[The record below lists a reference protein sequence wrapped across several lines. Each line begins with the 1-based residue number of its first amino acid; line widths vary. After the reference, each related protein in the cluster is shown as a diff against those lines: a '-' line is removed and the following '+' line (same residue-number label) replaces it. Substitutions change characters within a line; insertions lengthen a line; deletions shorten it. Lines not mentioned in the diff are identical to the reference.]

1 MNSVPLIA
9 TVADLQRKY
18 RSLVDKIKETGE
30 PLVVVNN
37 GQPDVVVLDT
47 QAYNTQVA
55 KLKKLEEESLLRAI
69 QTALEEHKTGKTVK
83 LGRGQKLT
91 DLLD

>member
-1 MNSVPLIA
+1 
-9 TVADLQRKY
+9 
-18 RSLVDKIKETGE
+18 
-30 PLVVVNN
+30 
-37 GQPDVVVLDT
+37 LDT